1 MHEMFGPG
9 KINYDINIRL
19 LEERKKNIKDSMLN
33 RGKPTDKITLT
44 KEIFGEKKYFQ
55 QTDDTIKNKE
65 MQKYVQETWESKTV
79 LFKDPGAGKSPKH
92 SPEKKGKTGNV
103 VPFFP
108 TDWKKNANDVF
119 NMILNGE
126 EGTEDVY
133 DDVTH
138 AAIHRKIPDQ

>member
-65 MQKYVQETWESKTV
+65 MQKYVQETWES
-79 LFKDPGAGKSPKH
+79 
-92 SPEKKGKTGNV
+92 
-103 VPFFP
+103 
-108 TDWKKNANDVF
+108 
-119 NMILNGE
+119 
-126 EGTEDVY
+126 
-133 DDVTH
+133 
-138 AAIHRKIPDQ
+138 